1 MRPRSFRNSDHSSF
15 LFLLILGII
24 KIPFVS
30 FQGSNGRLRPCG
42 VVWQLPILGMCQGV
56 NVSFSPSGVV
66 NYHESLFL
74 RSDFATFGFRRWR
87 DVLSPHRKINSA
99 MLFSS
104 KGCPN
109 RPPLSKDAV
118 KHRSLYLKPV
128 SQSATVVLQNC
139 DDEVMKRYPIFNLP
153 SHFTMA
159 DDFAH
164 CTRLEMG
171 RVFSPQPPPW
181 IRAVVNTFTVGIL
194 WNKVH
199 RGRPETRRPL
209 KKLRWYFTE

>member
-139 DDEVMKRYPIFNLP
+139 DDEVMNRYPIFNLP
-153 SHFTMA
+153 SHFTTVA
-159 DDFAH
+159 KVKNLDLLWSHKSRWHKKSFPALTLKRGVCFLCNH
-164 CTRLEMG
+164 C
-171 RVFSPQPPPW
+171 P
-181 IRAVVNTFTVGIL
+181 
-194 WNKVH
+194 
-199 RGRPETRRPL
+199 
-209 KKLRWYFTE
+209 KLRRRSERWTICSP